1 MQVNDSQRQSMVS
14 GAGRKTSYAVNRV
27 SQAEMRTSNGERRI
41 PEAGRNF
48 SKVWR
53 GSKGMVNIKE

>member
-1 MQVNDSQRQSMVS
+1 MVS

>member
-1 MQVNDSQRQSMVS
+1 MQVNDSQRRSMVS

-41 PEAGRNF
+41 PEAG
-48 SKVWR
+48 SKFL
-53 GSKGMVNIKE
+53 KGMEGI